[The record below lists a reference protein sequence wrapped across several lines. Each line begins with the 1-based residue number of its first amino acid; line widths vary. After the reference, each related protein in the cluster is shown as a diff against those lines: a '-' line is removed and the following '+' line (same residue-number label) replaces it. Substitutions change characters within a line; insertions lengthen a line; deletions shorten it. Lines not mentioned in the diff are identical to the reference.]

1 MRALRGARGG
11 FGERAR
17 PYRAARPVY
26 DRGPL
31 STRAV
36 MRDTPAWA
44 HVRGSGAAAKIRL
57 PHHSPE
63 WRNGRRRGLKIPRGQ
78 PRVSSTLTSGMHTAQ
93 RRRVYAKRAIKH
105 AITGAVAAGCL
116 LAAAASRGLPGAG
129 TVVQQAQAS
138 PRELEPR
145 VVAVDAMPCKACH
158 ETIFNTFAQTAHFK
172 TSAEATAQ
180 SIKGSFIEG
189 HNLLRTRADGIYFKM
204 ERRKGAF
211 YQTGVDSAQSRART
225 ERIDLVVGSGR
236 RGQSYLYWRNG
247 LLFELPVSYLAG
259 IDQWINSPGY
269 TDGEIDFAR
278 VIVPRCLECHS
289 TSFKLE
295 QDRRA
300 LRYSR
305 DYELG
310 IACETC
316 HGDGHQHVQYQA
328 SHPAEVRGK
337 YITNPARFSRDR
349 KLDNC
354 ALCHSGPREQVRPP
368 FTYRPGERLDDYLLP
383 ASDRDAPIP
392 DVHGDQVG
400 LLRRSKCFR
409 SSATMSCSTC
419 HNVHR
424 PQRDLAPFAS
434 KCLACH
440 QTSQHPMA
448 AKIGARMITSCI
460 DCHMPNQRS
469 NAIQINTPARQ
480 SSLSF
485 RSHAIGIYPEV
496 AATILQS
503 GN

>member
-1 MRALRGARGG
+1 
-11 FGERAR
+11 
-17 PYRAARPVY
+17 
-26 DRGPL
+26 
-31 STRAV
+31 
-36 MRDTPAWA
+36 
-44 HVRGSGAAAKIRL
+44 
-57 PHHSPE
+57 
-63 WRNGRRRGLKIPRGQ
+63 
-78 PRVSSTLTSGMHTAQ
+78 
-93 RRRVYAKRAIKH
+93 
-105 AITGAVAAGCL
+105 
-116 LAAAASRGLPGAG
+116 
-129 TVVQQAQAS
+129 
-138 PRELEPR
+138 
-145 VVAVDAMPCKACH
+145 MPCKACH
-158 ETIFNTFAQTAHFK
+158 EKIVTTFVQTAHFQ

-180 SIKGSFIEG
+180 SIKGSFAEG

-204 ERRKGAF
+204 EQRKGAF
-211 YQTGVDSAQSRART
+211 YQTGVDSAHSRART

-269 TDGEIDFAR
+269 ADGEIDFAR

-289 TSFKLE
+289 TSFKLKQE
-295 QDRRA
+295 RRA
-300 LRYSR
+300 LQYSR

-310 IACETC
+310 VACEKC
-316 HGDGHQHVQYQA
+316 HGDGHRHVQYQA
-328 SHPAEVRGK
+328 SHPAEVSGK
-337 YITNPARFSRDR
+337 YIINPARFSRER

-354 ALCHSGPREQVRPP
+354 ALCHSGLREQLRPP
-368 FTYRPGERLDDYLLP
+368 FSYQPGERLDDYLLP
-383 ASDRDAPIP
+383 HSDRDAPIP

-409 SSATMSCSTC
+409 SSTTLSCSTC
-419 HNVHR
+419 HDVHR

-469 NAIQINTPARQ
+469 NAIQITTPTRQ

-503 GN
+503 GRER

>member
-1 MRALRGARGG
+1 M
-11 FGERAR
+11 
-17 PYRAARPVY
+17 
-26 DRGPL
+26 
-31 STRAV
+31 
-36 MRDTPAWA
+36 
-44 HVRGSGAAAKIRL
+44 
-57 PHHSPE
+57 
-63 WRNGRRRGLKIPRGQ
+63 N
-78 PRVSSTLTSGMHTAQ
+78 TAQ
-93 RRRVYAKRAIKH
+93 RRRVHPKH
-105 AITGAVAAGCL
+105 AITRAGAAVCL
-116 LAAAASRGLPGAG
+116 LAAAVTRAFGQG
-129 TVVQQAQAS
+129 
-138 PRELEPR
+138 
-145 VVAVDAMPCKACH
+145 VVAAHAMPCKACH
-158 ETIFNTFAQTAHFK
+158 EALFNAFAQTAHFK
-172 TSAEATAQ
+172 TSAEASAQ
-180 SIKGSFIEG
+180 SIKGRFADG
-189 HNLLRTRADGIYFKM
+189 HNVLRTGTAGIYFKM
-204 ERRKGAF
+204 ERRRGAF
-211 YQTGVDSAQSRART
+211 YQTGADSARSTSRT

-236 RGQSYLYWRNG
+236 RGQSYLYWKNG

-269 TDGEIDFAR
+269 ADGEIDFAR

-289 TSFKLE
+289 TSFKLKQE
-295 QDRRA
+295 RRA

-310 IACETC
+310 ISCEKC
-316 HGDGHQHVQYQA
+316 HGDGRQHVQYQS
-328 SHPAEVRGK
+328 SHPADVRGK
-337 YITNPARFSRDR
+337 YVINPARFSRDR
-349 KLDNC
+349 KVDNC
-354 ALCHSGPREQVRPP
+354 ALCHSGLREQIKPP
-368 FTYRPGERLDDYLLP
+368 FTYQPGEKLDDYLFP

-419 HNVHR
+419 HDVHR

-469 NAIQINTPARQ
+469 NAIQITTPTRQ

-503 GN
+503 GRER

>member
-93 RRRVYAKRAIKH
+93 RRRVYAKRAITH
-105 AITGAVAAGCL
+105 AITGAGAAGCL
-116 LAAAASRGLPGAG
+116 LAAAASRGLHGAG
-129 TVVQQAQAS
+129 TVVQQAQAT

-180 SIKGSFIEG
+180 SIKGSFTEG

-236 RGQSYLYWRNG
+236 RGQSYLYWRTG
-247 LLFELPVSYLAG
+247 LPSSAG
-259 IDQWINSPGY
+259 ADHQIDPLRPCSRLGRVESK
-269 TDGEIDFAR
+269 DGADRSGGRVRQKRAILSLLEERPAVRIAR
-278 VIVPRCLECHS
+278 VLS
-289 TSFKLE
+289 
-295 QDRRA
+295 
-300 LRYSR
+300 SR
-305 DYELG
+305 
-310 IACETC
+310 
-316 HGDGHQHVQYQA
+316 
-328 SHPAEVRGK
+328 
-337 YITNPARFSRDR
+337 N
-349 KLDNC
+349 
-354 ALCHSGPREQVRPP
+354 
-368 FTYRPGERLDDYLLP
+368 
-383 ASDRDAPIP
+383 
-392 DVHGDQVG
+392 
-400 LLRRSKCFR
+400 RS
-409 SSATMSCSTC
+409 
-419 HNVHR
+419 VE
-424 PQRDLAPFAS
+424 
-434 KCLACH
+434 
-440 QTSQHPMA
+440 
-448 AKIGARMITSCI
+448 IG
-460 DCHMPNQRS
+460 
-469 NAIQINTPARQ
+469 
-480 SSLSF
+480 
-485 RSHAIGIYPEV
+485 
-496 AATILQS
+496 
-503 GN
+503 